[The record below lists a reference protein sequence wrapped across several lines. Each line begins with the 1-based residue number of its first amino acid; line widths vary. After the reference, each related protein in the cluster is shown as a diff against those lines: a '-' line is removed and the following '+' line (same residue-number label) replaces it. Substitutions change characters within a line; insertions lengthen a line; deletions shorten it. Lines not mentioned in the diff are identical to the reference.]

1 MDQTTSQ
8 RDRNIVKGKLLR
20 RRTILRERDYFQLH
34 RDALACGYH
43 RTAWEPVTY
52 ENVHKEMTWQVLRD
66 TDFKDTVFFSAR
78 EERYQN
84 SMSDWQKSL
93 MKVID
98 DEEKFMRQYIHWLR
112 ENKRLYNDNWRKW
125 SWRVHRGGIEIRWAQ
140 NRDYEPLGVATLERD
155 Y

>member
-1 MDQTTSQ
+1 MDQATGT
-8 RDRNIVKGKLLR
+8 RTRNTLKGKILR
-20 RRTILRERDYFQLH
+20 RRVILRERDYFKLH
-34 RDALACGYH
+34 REALSCGYH
-43 RTAWEPVTY
+43 RTAWEPVCY
-52 ENVHKEMTWQVLRD
+52 ENIHREMTWQVLCGA
-66 TDFKDTVFFSAR
+66 DFKDTVFFSAR

-112 ENKRLYNDNWRKW
+112 ENKRLYNDKWRNW
-125 SWRVHRGGIEIRWAQ
+125 SWRIHRGGIEIRWAQ
-140 NRDYEPLGVATLERD
+140 NREYEPLGVATLERD